1 MKENT
6 VPFHRHII
14 SLICVAIISGGV
26 VQMLNKP
33 QLIDQTEND
42 ELAKVHTLFQNIQ
55 EDYYESV
62 DPDVLIEGA
71 LQGMTEALDDPY
83 TSYFNQEDSEAFS
96 ETLSGQFE
104 GIGATLMLQNDLPV
118 IAEQPVPESPAAQ
131 SGLQM
136 DDQILRVDGKETKG
150 ESLTEIVSWIR
161 GEQGIPLR

>member
-55 EDYYESV
+55 DFLYH
-62 DPDVLIEGA
+62 DFK
-71 LQGMTEALDDPY
+71 Q
-83 TSYFNQEDSEAFS
+83 
-96 ETLSGQFE
+96 
-104 GIGATLMLQNDLPV
+104 LPC
-118 IAEQPVPESPAAQ
+118 PHPAPP
-131 SGLQM
+131 
-136 DDQILRVDGKETKG
+136 R
-150 ESLTEIVSWIR
+150 
-161 GEQGIPLR
+161 PLP

>member
-14 SLICVAIISGGV
+14 SLICVAIISGGG
-26 VQMLNKP
+26 VQLLNKP

-71 LQGMTEALDDPY
+71 LQGMTEAIDDPY
-83 TSYFNQEDSEAFS
+83 T
-96 ETLSGQFE
+96 T
-104 GIGATLMLQNDLPV
+104 
-118 IAEQPVPESPAAQ
+118 
-131 SGLQM
+131 
-136 DDQILRVDGKETKG
+136 
-150 ESLTEIVSWIR
+150 
-161 GEQGIPLR
+161 